1 MDDDE
6 INKIIELL
14 KSKEI
19 DCKNFLDKY
28 KKREMEDL
36 AQYYDGALWAL
47 KYTLSLLEEKE

>member
-1 MDDDE
+1 MDKEE

-19 DCKNFLDKY
+19 DCKNFSDKY

-47 KYTLSLLEEKE
+47 KYTLSLLEEKK

>member
-1 MDDDE
+1 MDDEE
-6 INKIIELL
+6 IKKIIKLL

-47 KYTLSLLEEKE
+47 KYTLSLLEEKK

>member
-1 MDDDE
+1 MDKEE
-6 INKIIELL
+6 IVEIIEML

-47 KYTLSLLEEKE
+47 KYTLSLLEEKK

>member
-1 MDDDE
+1 MDKEE
-6 INKIIELL
+6 IVEIIEML

-36 AQYYDGALWAL
+36 AQYYDGSLWAL
-47 KYTLSLLEEKE
+47 KYTLSLLEEKK